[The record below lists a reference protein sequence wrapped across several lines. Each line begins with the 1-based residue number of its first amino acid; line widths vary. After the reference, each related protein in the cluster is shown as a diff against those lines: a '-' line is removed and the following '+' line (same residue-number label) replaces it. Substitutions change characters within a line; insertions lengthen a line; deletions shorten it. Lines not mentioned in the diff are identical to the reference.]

1 MKKSILN
8 KDIWLSFRQSK
19 GRFLS
24 IMFLMMLGSFALVG
38 LKAASPDIENSAN
51 RYLSQMKMMD
61 LAVMSDYGISKADQ
75 KELNAVPNAQVEYGY
90 FTDTVIVQLL
100 FEFFLRQLIF
110 PSSSLFQ
117 VIFQARKI
125 KWFWLVFIKESTRL
139 AIALL

>member
-38 LKAASPDIENSAN
+38 LK
-51 RYLSQMKMMD
+51 M
-61 LAVMSDYGISKADQ
+61 
-75 KELNAVPNAQVEYGY
+75 
-90 FTDTVIVQLL
+90 VILQIRWLEIAQLL

-110 PSSSLFQ
+110 LSSSLSQ

-125 KWFWLVFIKESTRL
+125 KWLWLVFIKESTRL

>member
-75 KELNAVPNAQVEYGY
+75 KELNAVPNAQV
-90 FTDTVIVQLL
+90 DQLL

-110 PSSSLFQ
+110 LSSSLSQ

-125 KWFWLVFIKESTRL
+125 KWLWLVFIKESTRL